1 MMEKK
6 PSPQQIWQKNNPKA
20 HWAHACTASALKRGL
35 IERQPCEVCGA
46 DKTDAHHPDYDRPLL
61 IVWLCRKHHVATHAE
76 MRKSAGE

>member
-61 IVWLCRKHHVATHAE
+61 IIWLCRKHHVAAHA
-76 MRKSAGE
+76 KPKGS